1 MTLTGWKHQNYL
13 KEASNKLADKEV
25 YFEVPNDPTALANA
39 IFMTFK
45 KIRSYGYL
53 SEYTRNCF

>member
-1 MTLTGWKHQNYL
+1 MTLTAWKHQNYL

-25 YFEVPNDPTALANA
+25 YFEVPSDPTALANA

-45 KIRSYGYL
+45 KIR
-53 SEYTRNCF
+53 

>member
-45 KIRSYGYL
+45 KIR
-53 SEYTRNCF
+53 